1 MQRKKAGNL
10 LDDANKILNVA
21 KEKTSSTYEVAKE
34 KISDESA
41 KVKDAIK
48 AGVDAYKEERNK
60 I

>member
-1 MQRKKAGNL
+1 MLQKKKQQLHTKPPKG
-10 LDDANKILNVA
+10 KIV
-21 KEKTSSTYEVAKE
+21 
-34 KISDESA
+34 DESA